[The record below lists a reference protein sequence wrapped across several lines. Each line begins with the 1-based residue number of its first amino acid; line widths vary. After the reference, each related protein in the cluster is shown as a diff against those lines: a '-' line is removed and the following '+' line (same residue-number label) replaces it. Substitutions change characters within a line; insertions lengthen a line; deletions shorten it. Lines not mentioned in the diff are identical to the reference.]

1 MTAAIVTK
9 GELLLR
15 TGQAERGI
23 ALLTAAE
30 EMRVRSGWSLSPYE
44 ETEYASVIDRGREQ
58 LTSSEFDRA
67 VAAGKALSM
76 ADIDAE
82 MRSATPVT
90 PVGTHKP
97 GEAPDNSRGLTAR
110 EFDVLRLL
118 IDGKTNPEIADDLF
132 ISERTVQTHV
142 ARILQKLGVS
152 SRTAAAT
159 VAVRDQIV

>member
-1 MTAAIVTK
+1 
-9 GELLLR
+9 
-15 TGQAERGI
+15 
-23 ALLTAAE
+23 
-30 EMRVRSGWSLSPYE
+30 
-44 ETEYASVIDRGREQ
+44 
-58 LTSSEFDRA
+58 
-67 VAAGKALSM
+67 M
-76 ADIDAE
+76 A
-82 MRSATPVT
+82 

-97 GEAPDNSRGLTAR
+97 GEAPENSRGLTAR
-110 EFDVLRLL
+110 ELDVLRLL